1 MRCILLNSPLYWE
14 HSDADEEYLPP
25 IGLGYI
31 ATYMALSEID
41 VRLVDCVK
49 ERLGVNEILDLLT
62 KDSFDCLGINI
73 FTQNYDIVKHIVENC
88 PPNKE
93 IFIGGQVV
101 KSIYQ
106 DIIGWNVH
114 NTLTI
119 VIGEGELI
127 LPSILLGKCLEE
139 PIYRVNNKVTY
150 RVDKESRYF
159 PLDLSTIKLDR
170 RYLKND
176 VILNHYS
183 QLEAAIITSRGCMY
197 NCAFCGGAHY
207 LNNDI
212 TIRRRSSESVEIEIS
227 GILKDHPYVTSIRVL
242 DDLFLRNRET
252 MIEATNL
259 FEKFNGLSWRGMV
272 HIQSFIH
279 SLDLLPLLRSTGC
292 KELFIGIESGS
303 EKVRK
308 KINKVGSVSD
318 IIYVIKQILSTG
330 IDVKGYFIY
339 GFPDETLDDFEAT
352 YSLAS
357 DLKSIA
363 VNTPGKFRSSVFQF
377 RPYHGTKIYDEII
390 QSGREIHAVFSNP
403 NLADRKG
410 RSQFDFESG
419 NYSTVSQVVLDEYIK
434 KT

>member
-31 ATYMALSEID
+31 ATYMALSEIE
-41 VRLVDCVK
+41 VSLVDCVK
-49 ERLGVNEILDLLT
+49 ERLGVKEILDLLT
-62 KDSFDCLGINI
+62 LDNFDCIGINI
-73 FTQNYDIVKHIVENC
+73 FTQNYDIVKHIIETC
-88 PPNKE
+88 PSNKKVL
-93 IFIGGQVV
+93 IGGQVV

-106 DIIGWNVH
+106 DIVGWNVH
-114 NTLTI
+114 APLII

-127 LPSILLGKCLEE
+127 LPSIVLGNCSEE
-139 PIYRVNNKVTY
+139 PVYRDNNKAIY

-159 PLDLSTIKLDR
+159 PQNLSTIKLDR

-176 VILNHYS
+176 VILNHYGYH
-183 QLEAAIITSRGCMY
+183 ETAIITSRGCMY

-207 LNNDI
+207 LNYDI
-212 TIRRRSSESVEIEIS
+212 TIRRRSTENVEIEINS
-227 GILKDHPYVTSIRVL
+227 ILKDHPYVTSIRVL

-252 MIEATNL
+252 MIEAAVL
-259 FEKFNGLSWRGMV
+259 FEKFADLSWRGMA
-272 HIQSFIH
+272 HIQSFIN
-279 SLDLLPLLRSTGC
+279 SLDLLPILKSSGC

-303 EKVRK
+303 EKIRK
-308 KINKVGSVSD
+308 KINKMGSVSD
-318 IIYVIKQILSTG
+318 IIYVIKKILSVG

-339 GFPDETLDDFEAT
+339 GFPDESLDDFEAT

-357 DLKSIA
+357 ELKSIA
-363 VNTPGKFRSSVFQF
+363 VNTLGKFRSSVFQF
-377 RPYHGTKIYDEII
+377 RPYHGTKIYNELI
-390 QSGREIHAVFSNP
+390 QSGREIHTIVSNP

-419 NYSTVSQVVLDEYIK
+419 NYSTVSQQVLEEYIK